1 MEILHIAAECYPVAK
16 VGGLGDVVGS
26 LPKYQTKAGHLVK
39 VVIPQY
45 DTKFIQENEF
55 DCVYS
60 DFVKLGNF
68 NFPFNIQKEKN
79 NILGFEL
86 YVVEIPELFDRKEV
100 YGFEDDIERFL
111 TFQIACLNWINFRA
125 TVPDVINCHD
135 HHTGLIPFMMQFAEK
150 YEKLKNLATV
160 ITIHNSIYQ
169 GQFGFDK
176 LYYLPEFDLS
186 KVNLLE
192 WDNKINSL
200 ATAIKCASEVSTV
213 SPNFLN
219 EINNFGYG
227 LESLFNLVRHKS
239 KGILNGIDTEVW
251 NPSKDKMLF
260 VNYSIKTLE
269 KGKQENKEQ
278 LCSQFNLDPTKP
290 LFSFIG
296 RLLEEKGADLLP
308 HAAALAL
315 SENFKE
321 INILI
326 LGSGNLEIENQLSHL
341 VTSFKG
347 NYNVFIGYNEELAH
361 LIYAGSDFLLMPSRV
376 EPCGLNQM
384 YSFRYGTI
392 PIVRRTGG
400 LKDTVTDIGDNGNG
414 ICHDQVSITDICYSI
429 QRAVKLYKDKRNL
442 KKIRKI
448 GMNIDHS
455 WERVCQEYIE
465 MYHLITN

>member
-429 QRAVKLYKDKRNL
+429 QRDVKLYKDKRNL